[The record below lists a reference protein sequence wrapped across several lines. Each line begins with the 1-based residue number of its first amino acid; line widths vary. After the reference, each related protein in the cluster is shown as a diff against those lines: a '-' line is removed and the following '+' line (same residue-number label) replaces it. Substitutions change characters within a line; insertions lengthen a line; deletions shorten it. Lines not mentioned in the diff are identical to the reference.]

1 MVWGSKRGGH
11 GVPKEVRPLKGQGR
25 ATWQPRRGG
34 REEARRASADV
45 HTGWRGAG
53 GDWRKLCWD
62 PVHFLNKTEARLAA
76 GRKGGGEVLAMTRE
90 RRRMV
95 V

>member
-1 MVWGSKRGGH
+1 MVWGSERRGH

-34 REEARRASADV
+34 REEARRASADI
-45 HTGWRGAG
+45 HRGWRGAG
-53 GDWRKLCWD
+53 GGWRKLCWD
-62 PVHFLNKTEARLAA
+62 PVYFLNKTEARLAA
-76 GRKGGGEVLAMTRE
+76 VRKGGGEVLGMTRE